1 YSWKRIIEKATL
13 VVNISFNRSI
23 GTSPYIL
30 RWSKSPLLKIDVKM
44 GLQPHRYSRNDLETK
59 RAINFEKY
67 KKYIVKKRL
76 VAKSDFKIGDQVLIF
91 RENLGNKLKENWHRE
106 YTITDK
112 ILPDGFIVKKGQ
124 KFLRVNKSHVKL
136 DSSISVGEVS

>member
-30 RWSKSPLLKIDVKM
+30 RWSKPPLLKIDVKM

-67 KKYIVKKRL
+67 KKYIVKGRL

-91 RENLGNKLKENWHRE
+91 RENWHRE

-112 ILPDGFIVKKGQ
+112 IIPDGFIVKKGQ